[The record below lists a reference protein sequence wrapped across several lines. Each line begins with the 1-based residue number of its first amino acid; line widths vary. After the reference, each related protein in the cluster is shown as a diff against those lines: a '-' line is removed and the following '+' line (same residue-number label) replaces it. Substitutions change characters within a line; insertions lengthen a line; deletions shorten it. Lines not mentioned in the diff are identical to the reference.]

1 MQAGLPKHWGSCS
14 NYKPAKT
21 PQRLIF
27 PLAPKQE
34 EEGGVAVFYY
44 DGPDNSSPLVYVF
57 LASLITAERK
67 KSPWKQQD
75 AHRQKYE
82 ASEVQQV
89 VLFRREETSSCDFYM
104 LSSTTMSTCWSVDD
118 SERPC
123 NVTAPSLGHQGQFI
137 TEPASSLLFEI
148 PHKHG
153 RLFQPVV
160 AVSINLKPTI
170 VRQVVCWCM
179 KYVFVRL

>member
-57 LASLITAERK
+57 LASLIAAERK

-89 VLFRREETSSCDFYM
+89 VLFRQEETSSWDFYM
-104 LSSTTMSTCWSVDD
+104 LSSNHHVNMLIGGWF
-118 SERPC
+118 R
-123 NVTAPSLGHQGQFI
+123 TAL
-137 TEPASSLLFEI
+137 
-148 PHKHG
+148 
-153 RLFQPVV
+153 
-160 AVSINLKPTI
+160 
-170 VRQVVCWCM
+170 
-179 KYVFVRL
+179 

>member
-57 LASLITAERK
+57 LASLIAAERK

-104 LSSTTMSTCWSVDD
+104 LSSNHHVNMLIGGWFI
-118 SERPC
+118 RPF
-123 NVTAPSLGHQGQFI
+123 VMLLPPLWAIRG
-137 TEPASSLLFEI
+137 SSLLNLHHHCCLRYHTNMEGCFSQ
-148 PHKHG
+148 
-153 RLFQPVV
+153 L
-160 AVSINLKPTI
+160 SLCLKPTI
-170 VRQVVCWCM
+170 VRQVVCWRM